1 MDGPYLVKIEPGH
14 VAWADPLVLHK
25 AALVWNKTM
34 NCTALYAAPYNTEH
48 QHDAVNFIIVR
59 PNMQKYDDL
68 VSILLHLDFIRFLVN
83 RSLGLLS
90 LYVAMSV
97 VLSVCTMGPPPLSE
111 GGGCQGIQSFS
122 SNYITIKC

>member
-25 AALVWNKTM
+25 AALVWNTTM
-34 NCTALYAAPYNTEH
+34 NCTALYAAPYNSEH

-83 RSLGLLS
+83 RSLGPFS

-97 VLSVCTMGPPPLSE
+97 VLSVYYGPSPLS
-111 GGGCQGIQSFS
+111 GGGGGGVKASNLSLGI
-122 SNYITIKC
+122 T

>member
-34 NCTALYAAPYNTEH
+34 NCTALYAAPCNTEH
-48 QHDAVNFIIVR
+48 QHDAVSFIIVR
-59 PNMQKYDDL
+59 PSMQKYDDL
-68 VSILLHLDFIRFLVN
+68 VSILLHLDFIRFSVN
-83 RSLGLLS
+83 RSLGQFS

-97 VLSVCTMGPPPLSE
+97 VLSVYYGPPPPFW
-111 GGGCQGIQSFS
+111 GGGVSWHPIFL
-122 SNYITIKC
+122 